1 MLVLLRNACW
11 IFVKLSG
18 KLCAYTFISA
28 STYLSNGCKDTKIF
42 NVSFVFY
49 EKVVFNERNEEKL
62 LLLILVHIQNLRN

>member
-1 MLVLLRNACW
+1 MLVPLRNTCW

-28 STYLSNGCKDTKIF
+28 STEIFLMDAKIQKIF

-49 EKVVFNERNEEKL
+49 EKSGFQRTK
-62 LLLILVHIQNLRN
+62 